1 MCKEDL
7 MSLSPT
13 APRTFTPAELL
24 RRARLGDR
32 AALGA
37 LLTIHRARMR
47 QLALRICRS
56 PADADDAVQEASILV
71 LHKLGQHREDSS
83 FSSWLHRVTQN
94 AALLVLRQRRRQ
106 VASSLSDVTG
116 KLMPVDPAVLPDEH
130 CAQRRQLGV
139 VLAAAARLSPVLLKT
154 LELREL
160 NGMDGAEVAAHLGV
174 SLEVVKTR
182 VHRARAALAALSAP
196 PAHPSEKR
204 VTRKSPGPLRRSYA
218 LTEQTPIAD
227 DMVS

>member
-1 MCKEDL
+1 MPL
-7 MSLSPT
+7 SLSAT
-13 APRTFTPAELL
+13 RTFTPAELL
-24 RRARLGDR
+24 RRARQGDQ

-37 LLTIHRARMR
+37 LLSFHRSRMR

-56 PADADDAVQEASILV
+56 PADADDAVQEASISV

-83 FSSWLHRVTQN
+83 FSAWLHRVTQN

-116 KLMPVDPAVLPDEH
+116 KLTPVDPAVPPDEQ
-130 CAQRRQLGV
+130 CEQKRQLGT
-139 VLAAAARLSPVLLKT
+139 VLAAARRLSPVLLKT

-160 NGMDGAEVAAHLGV
+160 NGMDGAQVAEHQGV

-182 VHRARAALAALSAP
+182 VHRARAALRQGLATAP
-196 PAHPSEKR
+196 E
-204 VTRKSPGPLRRSYA
+204 LRLDGRNAYRG
-218 LTEQTPIAD
+218 
-227 DMVS
+227 

>member
-1 MCKEDL
+1 

-13 APRTFTPAELL
+13 ASRTFTPAELL
-24 RRARLGDR
+24 RRARQGDR

-37 LLTIHRARMR
+37 LLAFHRARM
-47 QLALRICRS
+47 QKLALRICRS
-56 PADADDAVQEASILV
+56 PADADDAVQEASISV

-116 KLMPVDPAVLPDEH
+116 KLTPVDPATPLDEH
-130 CAQRRQLGV
+130 YDYRRQLRS
-139 VLAAAARLSPVLLKT
+139 VLTAAERLSPVLLKT

-160 NGMDGAEVAAHLGV
+160 NGMDGAQVAEHLGV

-182 VHRARAALAALSAP
+182 VHRARAALKESLAP
-196 PAHPSEKR
+196 
-204 VTRKSPGPLRRSYA
+204 SPELRLDRRNAYRG
-218 LTEQTPIAD
+218 
-227 DMVS
+227 